1 MENKENIC
9 PECSEVNESE
19 YYFCKNCGAPLKP
32 LPESGRRKT
41 ERKKRRKG
49 KTVDIPLVLNSAA
62 EDFAD
67 PDWKYGDGCTD
78 ENKPDGNSS
87 AQESTNAQGK
97 NENFGF
103 GTEEGNSY
111 TATPSFT
118 YTPYG
123 SVIDSIDGIP
133 TEDISAFIGKK
144 AGKYVKKFSDMQ
156 VSGSKVSWN
165 WAAAALSFFLGPLGA
180 AVWFFYRKM
189 YKWGFIAAAVTL
201 VLFSAVLVSYNAG
214 LPGNNARESG
224 ILAEDDTIIPAE
236 NDEFV
241 LYDAA
246 SSMYSFFSTAVT
258 ILTGLFATKLYKKFV
273 VKSIKRYMALNPD
286 PRYYKIG
293 LSIAGGTSGGAVALL
308 ITAFAFILPIFGYLT
323 RIV

>member
-1 MENKENIC
+1 MEDKENIC

-32 LPESGRRKT
+32 LPENGK
-41 ERKKRRKG
+41 EKKKRRREKAA
-49 KTVDIPLVLNSAA
+49 DIPPAADTAA

-67 PDWKYGDGCTD
+67 PDWKYGDGYEED
-78 ENKPDGNSS
+78 KGRSGEPSS
-87 AQESTNAQGK
+87 AENTAENGGRENADSGEK
-97 NENFGF
+97 D
-103 GTEEGNSY
+103 GNSY

-180 AVWFFYRKM
+180 AIWFCYRKM
-189 YKWGFIAAAVTL
+189 YKWGIIAAAVAL
-201 VLFSAVLVSYNAG
+201 VLFSAVMVSYNAG

-236 NDEFV
+236 SDGFV
-241 LYDAA
+241 LYDTTN
-246 SSMYSFFSTAVT
+246 SLYSFASTAVT

-273 VKSIKRYMALNPD
+273 IKSIKRYMASNPD

-293 LSIAGGTSGGAVALL
+293 LSIAGGTSGGAVVLL
-308 ITAFAFILPIFGYLT
+308 ILAAAFAAPVITYLT